1 MENYSSALVLLP
13 VINYTWK
20 YLKAD
25 AFKNRI
31 PLLVFTLS
39 AAKDRATRY
48 YCNLFGKPIWL
59 SNPTM
64 RPSSNLHT
72 NISASMIQRGNF
84 YIIIQNTGFVALLF
98 DSLSVVARCLHIFLE
113 LNRTLDDYFPQS
125 RQNFSWEALRIRVQR
140 ITLLFLHLNDP
151 VQRISFGL
159 L

>member
-25 AFKNRI
+25 SFKNRI

-39 AAKDRATRY
+39 AAKGRAKIY
-48 YCNLFGKPIWL
+48 YCNVFGKPIWF

-64 RPSSNLHT
+64 RPSFNLHT

-84 YIIIQNTGFVALLF
+84 YIIIQNTGFVVLLF
-98 DSLSVVARCLHIFLE
+98 DSLSAGREMFIHLF
-113 LNRTLDDYFPQS
+113 RTQQNTSIDDYFPQS
-125 RQNFSWEALRIRVQR
+125 RQNFSWEALRTRVQHS
-140 ITLLFLHLNDP
+140 TLLFLYLSKP
-151 VQRISFGL
+151 AQRI
-159 L
+159 